1 MSTSSGSPFT
11 PQKSIVT
18 FHYIFDWKSLTKV
31 KSKINSSSYGVIRS
45 NFESN
50 YYDLPTEP
58 QDIRLKEFGE
68 SILDTVKDEEKNNI
82 IMTNALVVE
91 FGNRTEMPRDESG
104 LLFGPINA
112 NVTDEKTGESEEK
125 KTEKHFDNEFLFLE
139 SIINDRNIKNVY
151 FLMIDENEFSFRS
164 EKALQKK
171 YYKKSPNSYLHNSIN
186 RLINSKSD
194 YRKGRSYVHPPIL
207 KTKFGRDNKERLL
220 KRYESVVTSIP
231 EKKIQQDIFWF
242 LCYLIQELHKQYNLH
257 EKPLKPIV
265 NFDVDTITFGIAYNI
280 KYMPSSRIEYFNKDE
295 NFVANS
301 DKNFVYVV
309 KGKKYKVISVLLND
323 PLTLFCNE
331 IEREDSKVNMV
342 LTKQFGGDTNIIYH
356 ATITE
361 KNKVKPISGIL
372 HKERKNKSVDEA
384 KKEGTLSTKNIST
397 LSLNSERFYYAP
409 DLVFS
414 ENHLIQFMKSTNA
427 SDILSQ
433 ISKDSVQDF
442 IVYVLSRKSAFVQFY
457 KYCKFKLKLNRTAD
471 EIDEKTI
478 ITQTTQLL
486 LRPGIPFSL
495 TPSDTE
501 KERTL
506 DDVMYSV
513 EKIISD
519 KKKVD
524 IGTGKIDIDIQLAYK
539 DKKKPIGVGSNCKDS
554 KENLMNVL
562 RDSIKDTMMSLVRG
576 VKGGT
581 KKYKK
586 RKRKTIKKKRRLS

>member
-18 FHYIFDWKSLTKV
+18 FHYIFDWNSLTKV
-31 KSKINSSSYGVIRS
+31 KSKMDTPSYDVIRS

-58 QDIRLKEFGE
+58 HDIRLKQFGE
-68 SILDTVKDEEKNNI
+68 SILDTVKDEETNNI

-91 FGNRTEMPRDESG
+91 FGNRTEMPRNESG
-104 LLFGPINA
+104 LWFGPINA

-164 EKALQKK
+164 EKSLQKK

-220 KRYESVVTSIP
+220 KRYESVVTSIS

-257 EKPLKPIV
+257 EKPLKAIV
-265 NFDVDTITFGIAYNI
+265 NFDVDTITFSIAYNI
-280 KYMPSSRIEYFNKDE
+280 QYMPSSRIEYFNKDE

-323 PLTLFCNE
+323 PLTLFCE
-331 IEREDSKVNMV
+331 EVESKSNVNMV

-361 KNKVKPISGIL
+361 KNKVKSISGIL

-384 KKEGTLSTKNIST
+384 KKEVTLSTKNIST

-457 KYCKFKLKLNRTAD
+457 KYCKFKLKLKLNRTAD
-471 EIDEKTI
+471 EKNEETI
-478 ITQTTQLL
+478 MTQTTQLL

-495 TPSDTE
+495 TPSDTD

-506 DDVMYSV
+506 DDVTYSV
-513 EKIISD
+513 EKII
-519 KKKVD
+519 KKNANP
-524 IGTGKIDIDIQLAYK
+524 GSEKIDIDIQLAYK

-586 RKRKTIKKKRRLS
+586 RKRKTIKKKRRIS

>member
-18 FHYIFDWKSLTKV
+18 FHYIFDWMSLTEV
-31 KSKINSSSYGVIRS
+31 RPKINSSSYGVIRS

-58 QDIRLKEFGE
+58 EDNRLKQFGE

-91 FGNRTEMPRDESG
+91 FGNRTEMPISRGDI
-104 LLFGPINA
+104 FVCPINA

-164 EKALQKK
+164 EKSLQKK

-220 KRYESVVTSIP
+220 KRYESVVASIDD
-231 EKKIQQDIFWF
+231 KKIKQDIFWF

-257 EKPLKPIV
+257 EKPLKAIV
-265 NFDVDTITFGIAYNI
+265 NFDVDTIPFSIAYNI
-280 KYMPSSRIEYFNKDE
+280 EYMPSSRIEYFNKDE

-323 PLTLFCNE
+323 PLTLFCE
-331 IEREDSKVNMV
+331 EVESKSNVNMV

-384 KKEGTLSTKNIST
+384 KDGTLSTKNIST

-471 EIDEKTI
+471 EETI
-478 ITQTTQLL
+478 MTQTTQLL

-495 TPSDTE
+495 TPSDTD

-506 DDVMYSV
+506 DDVTYSV
-513 EKIISD
+513 EKII
-519 KKKVD
+519 KKNANP
-524 IGTGKIDIDIQLAYK
+524 GTEKIDIDIQLAYK

-554 KENLMNVL
+554 KDNLMNVL

-586 RKRKTIKKKRRLS
+586 RKRKTIKKKRRIS

>member
-18 FHYIFDWKSLTKV
+18 FHYIFDWMSLTEV
-31 KSKINSSSYGVIRS
+31 RPKINSSSYGVIRS

-58 QDIRLKEFGE
+58 QDTRLKQFGE

-91 FGNRTEMPRDESG
+91 FGNRTEMPQLRDDI
-104 LLFGPINA
+104 FVCPINA

-164 EKALQKK
+164 EKSLQKK

-220 KRYESVVTSIP
+220 KRYESVVSIP
-231 EKKIQQDIFWF
+231 DKKIKQDIFWF

-257 EKPLKPIV
+257 EKPLKAIV

-280 KYMPSSRIEYFNKDE
+280 LYMPSSRIEYFNKDE

-323 PLTLFCNE
+323 PLTLFCE
-331 IEREDSKVNMV
+331 EVESKSNVNMV

-471 EIDEKTI
+471 EETTM
-478 ITQTTQLL
+478 TQTTQLL

-495 TPSDTE
+495 TPSDTD

-506 DDVMYSV
+506 DDVTYSV
-513 EKIISD
+513 EKII
-519 KKKVD
+519 KKNANP
-524 IGTGKIDIDIQLAYK
+524 GTEKIDIDIQLAYK

-562 RDSIKDTMMSLVRG
+562 RDSIKDTMMSLVRS

>member
-18 FHYIFDWKSLTKV
+18 FHYIFDWNSLTKV
-31 KSKINSSSYGVIRS
+31 KSKMDTPSYDVIRS
-45 NFESN
+45 NFVDN
-50 YYDLPTEP
+50 YYDLPNNP
-58 QDIRLKEFGE
+58 QFKLFGNKL
-68 SILDTVKDEEKNNI
+68 LDKVEDEEKNNI
-82 IMTNALVVE
+82 INTNALVVE
-91 FGNRTEMPRDESG
+91 FGNRTEMPRTVDG
-104 LLFGPINA
+104 LSFCTINA
-112 NVTDEKTGESEEK
+112 NVTDEKTGETEEK

-139 SIINDRNIKNVY
+139 SIVNDRNIKNVY
-151 FLMIDENEFSFRS
+151 FLMIDENEFSFRLDKS
-164 EKALQKK
+164 LQKK
-171 YYKKSPNSYLHNSIN
+171 YYKKSPNSYLNNSIN

-207 KTKFGRDNKERLL
+207 KTKFGRDNKERLFI
-220 KRYESVVTSIP
+220 RYQNNVFETITAT
-231 EKKIQQDIFWF
+231 EKKKRQDIFWF
-242 LCYLIQELHKQYNLH
+242 LCYLIQELHKQFNLY
-257 EKPLKPIV
+257 EKPLKAIV
-265 NFDVDTITFGIAYNI
+265 DFDVNTARFGIDYKI
-280 KYMPSSRIEYFNKDE
+280 DYMPSSRIEYFNKDE

-309 KGKKYKVISVLLND
+309 KGKQYKVISVLLND

-331 IEREDSKVNMV
+331 IGREDSKVNMV

-361 KNKVKPISGIL
+361 NSDVKPISGIL
-372 HKERKNKSVDEA
+372 HKERKNRSDSEVNT
-384 KKEGTLSTKNIST
+384 EGTLSTKNIST
-397 LSLNSERFYYAP
+397 LSLNSDLFYYAL

-471 EIDEKTI
+471 KKTI

-495 TPSDTE
+495 TPSDTD

-519 KKKVD
+519 KNKVD
-524 IGTGKIDIDIQLAYK
+524 IDTGKIDIVIQLAYK

>member
-1 MSTSSGSPFT
+1 MSTSSGSPLT

-18 FHYIFDWKSLTKV
+18 FHYIFDWMSFTEV
-31 KSKINSSSYGVIRS
+31 KPKMKTLSYNIIRS

-50 YYDLPTEP
+50 YYDLPTDP
-58 QDIRLKEFGE
+58 QDNKLIQFGE
-68 SILDTVKDEEKNNI
+68 RILDTVKDEEKNNI

-91 FGNRTEMPRDESG
+91 FGNRTEMPIPRGDI
-104 LLFGPINA
+104 FVCPINA
-112 NVTDEKTGESEEK
+112 NVSDEKTGESEEK

-164 EKALQKK
+164 EKSLQKK

-220 KRYESVVTSIP
+220 KRYEGVFQSIP
-231 EKKIQQDIFWF
+231 DKKIQQDIFWF

-265 NFDVDTITFGIAYNI
+265 NFDVDTTPFGIVYNI
-280 KYMPSSRIEYFNKDE
+280 EYMPSSRIEYFNKDE

-301 DKNFVYVV
+301 EKNFVYVV
-309 KGKKYKVISVLLND
+309 KGKKYKVISVILND
-323 PLTLFCNE
+323 PLTLFCE
-331 IEREDSKVNMV
+331 EVESKTNVNMV
-342 LTKQFGGDTNIIYH
+342 LTKQLGGDTNIIYH

-361 KNKVKPISGIL
+361 KNKVKSISGIL
-372 HKERKNKSVDEA
+372 HKERKNKSADEV

-457 KYCKFKLKLNRTAD
+457 KYCKYKLKLNKTAN
-471 EIDEKTI
+471 EETI
-478 ITQTTQLL
+478 MTQTTQLL

-495 TPSDTE
+495 TPSDTD

-506 DDVMYSV
+506 DDVMYFV
-513 EKIISD
+513 EKIIS
-519 KKKVD
+519 KNANP
-524 IGTGKIDIDIQLAYK
+524 GTEKIEINIQLAYK

-562 RDSIKDTMMSLVRG
+562 RDSIKDTMMSLVRS

-586 RKRKTIKKKRRLS
+586 CKRKTIKKKRRLS

>member
-18 FHYIFDWKSLTKV
+18 FHYIFDWMSLTEV
-31 KSKINSSSYGVIRS
+31 KPKMKTSSYNVIRS

-58 QDIRLKEFGE
+58 QDNRLIQFGE
-68 SILDTVKDEEKNNI
+68 RILDTVKDEEKNNI

-91 FGNRTEMPRDESG
+91 FGNRTEMPISRGDI
-104 LLFGPINA
+104 FVCPINA

-164 EKALQKK
+164 EKSLQKK

-220 KRYESVVTSIP
+220 KRYESVVTSIS

-265 NFDVDTITFGIAYNI
+265 NFDVDTIPFSIAYNI
-280 KYMPSSRIEYFNKDE
+280 EYMPSSRIEYFNKDE

-323 PLTLFCNE
+323 PLTLFCE
-331 IEREDSKVNMV
+331 EVESKNNVNMV

-372 HKERKNKSVDEA
+372 HKERKNKSVDEVN
-384 KKEGTLSTKNIST
+384 KEGTLSTKNIST

-457 KYCKFKLKLNRTAD
+457 KYCKYKLKLNRTAN
-471 EIDEKTI
+471 EETI
-478 ITQTTQLL
+478 MTQTTQLL

-495 TPSDTE
+495 TPSDTD

-524 IGTGKIDIDIQLAYK
+524 IGTGKINIDIQLAYK

-554 KENLMNVL
+554 KDNLMNVL